1 MISIATIRLCQ
12 AAFLCLA
19 FLAFSCEKK
28 NNNNILLLENSD
40 LKVNETTPKR
50 TLAQQSADT
59 FRLDI
64 GSDAF
69 VYGRADQMTVDLVVE
84 IYDPNKKKIGTYDG
98 PSRGDERFKFTTNTP
113 GIHRVVVSPF
123 EHGSGDYTLTVN
135 GVEAIATDPEKLADQ
150 IVSAALKEGE
160 TPGATVAVQRD
171 GKIVFSKG
179 YGYADLEYGIKNTPS
194 TIFHIASVSK
204 QFTAFAI
211 AMLADQGKLNLNDDI
226 RKYLPELHDFGS
238 VITIEH
244 LVHHTSGLRD
254 QWSLLMMAGWR
265 LDDVITKDQIMR
277 VLSRQTDLNFK
288 PGDEMVY
295 CNSGYTLMA
304 EIVSRVTGETFSD
317 WCKKN
322 IFDPLEMKSTLF
334 YDDHEKIVKNRAYS
348 YYEVPEGFKKSVLS
362 YANAGAT
369 SLFTTVEDLSL
380 WAVNFEKMKVGNKNV
395 MDIMNR
401 KFVLNNGDTIRYA
414 FGQAIE
420 EYKSLMSYSHG
431 GADAGYRTFL
441 LRFPD
446 QHFSVCVFSNLAS
459 FDPGGLSYELAN
471 IYLAKE
477 LKEKPSQVP
486 PPPPSKEEPP
496 FDPAGVKLLE
506 FTGRFYSPE
515 LETFYTLDI
524 KNDTLVAHHQRHD
537 DLKLAPYKKDGF
549 TTNFLGNLEFTRN
562 GKGQVIGMKASNGRV
577 RNLVFNK
584 QREGEKLRR

>member
-1 MISIATIRLCQ
+1 
-12 AAFLCLA
+12 
-19 FLAFSCEKK
+19 
-28 NNNNILLLENSD
+28 
-40 LKVNETTPKR
+40 
-50 TLAQQSADT
+50 
-59 FRLDI
+59 
-64 GSDAF
+64 
-69 VYGRADQMTVDLVVE
+69 
-84 IYDPNKKKIGTYDG
+84 
-98 PSRGDERFKFTTNTP
+98 
-113 GIHRVVVSPF
+113 
-123 EHGSGDYTLTVN
+123 
-135 GVEAIATDPEKLADQ
+135 
-150 IVSAALKEGE
+150 
-160 TPGATVAVQRD
+160 
-171 GKIVFSKG
+171 
-179 YGYADLEYGIKNTPS
+179 
-194 TIFHIASVSK
+194 
-204 QFTAFAI
+204 
-211 AMLADQGKLNLNDDI
+211 
-226 RKYLPELHDFGS
+226 
-238 VITIEH
+238 
-244 LVHHTSGLRD
+244 
-254 QWSLLMMAGWR
+254 
-265 LDDVITKDQIMR
+265 
-277 VLSRQTDLNFK
+277 
-288 PGDEMVY
+288 MVY

-380 WAVNFEKMKVGNKNV
+380 WAINFETMKLGNKNV

-414 FGQAIE
+414 FGQAIQ

-446 QHFSVCVFSNLAS
+446 QHLSVCVFSNLGS

-486 PPPPSKEEPP
+486 PPPPSEEEPP
-496 FDPAGVKLLE
+496 FDPASVKLSE

-515 LETFYTLDI
+515 LETFYTLEI
-524 KNDTLVAHHQRHD
+524 KNDTLVAHHQRHN

-562 GKGQVIGMKASNGRV
+562 GKGQVVGMKASNGRV

-584 QREGEKLRR
+584 E